1 MNGVNEKVLFTFP
14 VVVATHCQSIWQV
27 IEPFVDHL
35 DIPCER
41 FIISLKS
48 RDPGIATYNV
58 GCVMKSFDLEKMLKT
73 NEFQDV
79 VFSNYRSLGGG
90 WFPEKSKD
98 FNKEIN
104 SQYAIGTYDR
114 LLVKDELYA
123 SQYKQY
129 VQKQTKEYAESIN
142 TKSTFPV
149 SNRYNHWLL
158 RKLKKGGELKF
169 FDDDREVDIPYIES
183 KNNSFVRSQ
192 EEKDY
197 VKQLEGK

>member
-14 VVVATHCQSIWQV
+14 VVVTTHCQSIWQA

-48 RDPGIATYNV
+48 RDPGVATYNV
-58 GCVMKSFDLEKMLKT
+58 GCVMKSSDLEKMLKT
-73 NEFQDV
+73 NNFQDV
-79 VFSNYRSLGGG
+79 SYSNYRSLGGN
-90 WFPEKSKD
+90 WVPEKSKD
-98 FNKEIN
+98 FNKEVE
-104 SQYAIGTYDR
+104 SQYAIGTYDQM
-114 LLVKDELYA
+114 LIKDELYS

-129 VQKQTKEYAESIN
+129 AQKQTKEYTESIN
-142 TKSTFPV
+142 TKSTLPV

-158 RKLKKGGELKF
+158 RKLKKGGDLKF
-169 FDDDREVDIPYIES
+169 FDDDSAWTV
-183 KNNSFVRSQ
+183 KLQ

-197 VKQLEGK
+197 VKKLEGKQ

>member
-14 VVVATHCQSIWQV
+14 VVITTHCQSIWQA
-27 IEPFVDHL
+27 IEPFIDHL

-48 RDPGIATYNV
+48 RDPGVATYNV

-73 NEFQDV
+73 NNFQDV
-79 VFSNYRSLGGG
+79 NYSNYRSLGGN
-90 WFPEKSKD
+90 WVPEKSKD
-98 FNKEIN
+98 FKKEVE
-104 SQYAIGTYDR
+104 SQYAIGTYDQM
-114 LLVKDELYA
+114 LVKDELYA
-123 SQYKQY
+123 SQHKQY
-129 VQKQTKEYAESIN
+129 TQKQTKEYAESIN

-169 FDDDREVDIPYIES
+169 FDEDSAWTV
-183 KNNSFVRSQ
+183 KLQ

-197 VKQLEGK
+197 VKQLEGKQ